1 MAGREKYEALA
12 LVHLDV
18 VYRTAYALSGSDHEA
33 EDLAQT
39 TFTKAL
45 ERFNTF
51 AEGTNCR
58 AWLLQ
63 ILRNTW
69 FDRLR
74 HRKVTGPS
82 VPLDE
87 ELAAEPEQPAEVKWS
102 DARDLLENFSDEQ
115 IIEAL
120 KSLPDQQRLTLFLVE
135 VEELS
140 HEEAGLV
147 MGVAVGTI
155 KSRASR
161 ARAALKSKLRDHA
174 RELGMGG
181 GGP

>member
-12 LVHLDV
+12 LVHLEV
-18 VYRTAYALSGSDHEA
+18 VYRTAYALSGRSQEA
-33 EDLAQT
+33 EELAQT

-45 ERFNTF
+45 ERFDSF

-58 AWLLQ
+58 AWLLR

-74 HRKVTGPS
+74 HRKATGTS
-82 VPLDE
+82 VPIE
-87 ELAAEPEQPAEVKWS
+87 EDLLAEAEPAGEVTWS

-115 IIEAL
+115 IIAAL
-120 KSLPDQQRLTLFLVE
+120 KSLPDEQRLTLFLVE
-135 VEELS
+135 VKELS
-140 HEEAGLV
+140 HQEAAQIL
-147 MGVAVGTI
+147 GVAVGTI

-161 ARAALKSKLRDHA
+161 ARAALKLALADHA
-174 RELGMGG
+174 RELGMAGG
-181 GGP
+181 GR

>member
-18 VYRTAYALSGSDHEA
+18 VYRAAYALSGKSHEA

-45 ERFNTF
+45 ERFCTF
-51 AEGTNCR
+51 TEGTNCR

-87 ELAAEPEQPAEVKWS
+87 ELAAEPERPDEVKWS

-115 IIEAL
+115 VIEAL
-120 KSLPDQQRLTLFLVE
+120 KSLPDKQRLTLFLVE

-140 HEEAGLV
+140 YEEAGLI

-181 GGP
+181 GGR

>member
-1 MAGREKYEALA
+1 MAGREKFEALA
-12 LVHLDV
+12 LAHLDA
-18 VYRTAYALSGSDHEA
+18 VYRAAYALSGRSHEA
-33 EDLAQT
+33 EELSQT

-45 ERFNTF
+45 ERFDSF

-58 AWLLQ
+58 AWLLR

-74 HRKVTGPS
+74 HRKVAGTS
-82 VPLDE
+82 VPIEDN
-87 ELAAEPEQPAEVKWS
+87 LAAEPERAAEVTWS

-115 IIEAL
+115 IIAAL
-120 KSLPDQQRLTLFLVE
+120 KSLPDEQRLTLFLVE
-135 VEELS
+135 VEQFS
-140 HEEAGLV
+140 HQEAAEIL
-147 MGVAVGTI
+147 GVAVGTI

-161 ARAALKSKLRDHA
+161 ARAALKLALADHA

-181 GGP
+181 DGP